1 MYCTSS
7 SLWTL
12 FCQYEVLHAQE
23 TSPSRSFY
31 LLCMEKTSQLTAFY
45 AWDSS
50 PHLTVTSAQLMRPGI
65 GPNTSA
71 GWWLCIT
78 SRPTFFKGVNQ
89 LIHCSCMKRTRSIL
103 SSNGATE
110 STDLQQSLQIE
121 DMPLTY
127 RVACVCIYTCIHY
140 LFLCA
145 YYIHCIWYALVVR
158 RVVII
163 VSGLVY
169 I

>member
-31 LLCMEKTSQLTAFY
+31 LLCMEKTSQLTAFMHEI
-45 AWDSS
+45 AV
-50 PHLTVTSAQLMRPGI
+50 PTSAQLMRPGI

-71 GWWLCIT
+71 GGWLCIT
-78 SRPTFFKGVNQ
+78 SRPNFFKGVNQ
-89 LIHCSCMKRTRSIL
+89 LIHCSCMKRTRNRL
-103 SSNGATE
+103 SSNSATE

-121 DMPLTY
+121 DRPLIMLLVSVY
-127 RVACVCIYTCIHY
+127 IYMYSLSVFVCILHILCLVCYGCISCEKGRNY
-140 LFLCA
+140 
-145 YYIHCIWYALVVR
+145 
-158 RVVII
+158 
-163 VSGLVY
+163 SK
-169 I
+169 

>member
-23 TSPSRSFY
+23 TSPLRSFY

-71 GWWLCIT
+71 GGWLCIT
-78 SRPTFFKGVNQ
+78 SRPNFFKGVNQ
-89 LIHCSCMKRTRSIL
+89 LIHCSCMKRTRNRL

-121 DMPLTY
+121 DRPLVMLLVSVY
-127 RVACVCIYTCIHY
+127 IYMYSLSVFVCILHILCLVCYGCISCEKGRNY
-140 LFLCA
+140 
-145 YYIHCIWYALVVR
+145 
-158 RVVII
+158 
-163 VSGLVY
+163 SK
-169 I
+169 